1 MSTDK
6 KEYGLQDLYR
16 DPSEEEDEEDSD
28 FVPEGLAPRMY
39 L

>member
-6 KEYGLQDLYR
+6 KYGLQDLYR
-16 DPSEEEDEEDSD
+16 DPSEEEDEEQDSD
-28 FVPEGLAPRMY
+28 FVPEGLVPRMY